1 MASCAANPVN
11 PGRPDALRARFLRV
25 WGRSRE
31 VLRPTRR
38 CFLRFYAVCA
48 LALSQC
54 SECSKTTVLMGRNT
68 LRKHCALRPK
78 LQKSPDESFE
88 TSSPRRSSQ
97 KRVVGLTGLV
107 FGRVW
112 ASPGPVLGLSEALLA
127 SSWALLGVCWPSF
140 ERLSCAL
147 GRIWA
152 PMSAS
157 RLVFTGFRV
166 APDRVLEGS
175 GGIFRC
181 DFRRQCVH
189 YRRDPSMAFPWAFRS
204 PLAARRYVRS
214 TWNQIFKGFFGLFF
228 SYRKFASIFCCFFAK
243 FAWFFKSRP
252 SNFMRPRNVS
262 WPSTPFNAF
271 RKNHQKSSKNLP
283 KILPKPFPKP
293 RKIDPKSQKIVAKT
307 QDNLRCVKNS
317 KK

>member
-1 MASCAANPVN
+1 MATCAANPVN
-11 PGRPDALRARFLRV
+11 PGRPDALRARFLKV

-31 VLRPTRR
+31 VLRPTRH

-140 ERLSCAL
+140 ERLSGAL

-152 PMSAS
+152 PMNAS

-166 APDRVLEGS
+166 APDRILDSS

-181 DFRRQCVH
+181 DFRRQCVND
-189 YRRDPSMAFPWAFRS
+189 RRDPSMAFPWAFRS
-204 PLAARRYVRS
+204 PLAARQYAHSTFFVLQRKPLSRS
-214 TWNQIFKGFFGLFF
+214 QVEFT
-228 SYRKFASIFCCFFAK
+228 S
-243 FAWFFKSRP
+243 
-252 SNFMRPRNVS
+252 
-262 WPSTPFNAF
+262 
-271 RKNHQKSSKNLP
+271 
-283 KILPKPFPKP
+283 
-293 RKIDPKSQKIVAKT
+293 
-307 QDNLRCVKNS
+307 
-317 KK
+317 